1 MITWRASR
9 KPWSLSIRT
18 RGKGVVVDYRE
29 CHTTAEVLLYVGR
42 AEPSTVIFDVEPLIA
57 HWDTGD
63 TALTEGMSFF
73 VNQLE
78 RTSAVDMIVFA
89 TNSKRRPSAMP
100 SGTRSRVQYIASAMK
115 PFRTRPFLDLPTP
128 GIIVGD
134 QIATDGILAN
144 RLGYTFLRY
153 RGQER
158 NRTLGPRL
166 MGLLG
171 FPLLPVLFRRS

>member
-100 SGTRSRVQYIASAMK
+100 SGTRSRGPVYRISDEAFPNK
-115 PFRTRPFLDLPTP
+115 
-128 GIIVGD
+128 II
-134 QIATDGILAN
+134 
-144 RLGYTFLRY
+144 
-153 RGQER
+153 
-158 NRTLGPRL
+158 
-166 MGLLG
+166 LG
-171 FPLLPVLFRRS
+171 FANTGHHCWGPDRY